1 MEYLTAKQR
10 LLIFGAFLLLVVLF
24 LIILFGEKGFYD
36 YIFLKNQYADI
47 QKENMSIENEG
58 RRIYQKIKRLKTDL
72 DYIEEIARQH
82 LGMIKENEVV
92 YQFPSTDGDR
102 IKETDPSVLDQ
113 EKNRNDRPVE
123 VK

>member
-92 YQFPSTDGDR
+92 YQFPSTDGD
-102 IKETDPSVLDQ
+102 I
-113 EKNRNDRPVE
+113 
-123 VK
+123 

>member
-113 EKNRNDRPVE
+113 EKNRADRPVE
-123 VK
+123 GK